1 MANKYRLS
9 YEGQLYLLKTELNI
23 PYVYDDKRVIG
34 KNAIA
39 RYEDAIGNPTF
50 GLGIKID
57 TPEERALFAPYL
69 GGRKAPDDFVTRQN
83 AKVILEFENVLNK
96 KLENVVLTP
105 SQFDALFSLAWNK
118 GPYSDIVNQ
127 VISLSRQKRY
137 AEAGAA
143 IADGPRTVD
152 GKYNE
157 GLAKRRAAEAEM
169 FLRDVDLGTGT
180 MAEPATPVGTQTP
193 AVVTQ
198 ERPIYKEPEFWM
210 LMTMATA
217 FSVLVGLR
225 VWARYKI
232 DKEYPVAVKLVEADK
247 ADKLKAA
254 ANPGKP
260 KSKSRHRPQK
270 KSQARRAGKT
280 KVR

>member
-1 MANKYRLS
+1 VANKYRLS

-69 GGRKAPDDFVTRQN
+69 GGRKAPDDFVTQQN

-137 AEAGAA
+137 AEAGAV

-157 GLAKRRAAEAEM
+157 GLAKRRASEAEM

-180 MAEPATPVGTQTP
+180 MAEPSEPVGTQTP
-193 AVVTQ
+193 AVVQ
-198 ERPIYKEPEFWM
+198 AKPIYKEPEFWM

-217 FSVLVGLR
+217 FSVMVGLR

-232 DKEYPVAVKLVEADK
+232 DKEYPLAVKLIAADK
-247 ADKLKAA
+247 ASVKAA

-260 KSKSRHRPQK
+260 KSKSRRLLRPRK

-280 KVR
+280 KGR